1 MRFERGILP
10 RIRTAAAQFPV
21 VVLTGAR
28 QTGKTTLLREA
39 FPDHHYVS
47 LDLPSLAEQ
56 AEREPTRFLSE
67 HGSPALIDEVQY
79 APGLF
84 RHLKQVVDRDRH
96 RSGQFILTG
105 SQKFTLMREVSDSLA
120 GRVALFELEP
130 LSLAEIRRHVASVD
144 TELTST
150 LARGLYPELWRNP
163 AISPRDFYASYLA
176 TYLERDVRQILNVTS
191 LRDFERFMRILAA
204 RSGQLLNKSD
214 IAKDVGVS
222 PKAIN
227 DWIAVL
233 EASNQVAL
241 LEPYFQ
247 NIAKRSVKSPKVYLG
262 DSGLLCHLLNLDAT
276 TLLGSPYL
284 GAVWETLLFAEM
296 RKQISAGALR
306 CDVYYYRDQRAREV
320 DFVLDSGGRLAFVEA
335 KWTEHPEADDA
346 RTITALDAE
355 LRASQLRTRPGK
367 HAILCRT
374 PNAYPIDERTTA
386 LPHTQLGDLLV
397 PPNA

>member
-1 MRFERGILP
+1 
-10 RIRTAAAQFPV
+10 
-21 VVLTGAR
+21 
-28 QTGKTTLLREA
+28 
-39 FPDHHYVS
+39 
-47 LDLPSLAEQ
+47 
-56 AEREPTRFLSE
+56 
-67 HGSPALIDEVQY
+67 
-79 APGLF
+79 
-84 RHLKQVVDRDRH
+84 
-96 RSGQFILTG
+96 
-105 SQKFTLMREVSDSLA
+105 MREVSDSLA
-120 GRVALFELEP
+120 GRVAWFELEP
-130 LSLAEIRRHVASVD
+130 LSLAEIRRHVATVD
-144 TELTST
+144 AELTAT

-163 AISPRDFYASYLA
+163 AISARDFYASYLA

-233 EASNQVAL
+233 QASNQIAL

-262 DSGLLCHLLNLDAT
+262 DPGLLCHLLNLDAT

-296 RKQISAGALR
+296 RKLISAHALR

-320 DFVLDSGGRLAFVEA
+320 DFVLDSGGQLSFVEA
-335 KWTEHPEADDA
+335 KWTEHPNADDA

-355 LRASQLRTRPGK
+355 LRASALRTRPGK
-367 HAILCRT
+367 HAIVCRA
-374 PNAYPIDERTTA
+374 PNAYPIDERTSA
-386 LPHTQLGDLLV
+386 VPHTAIGQLLS
-397 PPNA
+397 PP